1 METYLIREEQI
12 NPDID
17 NIALINKNKINI
29 KLPTINEKLK
39 NHNDTEYIHLDDKNN
54 ITDEILNYPKEF
66 NSKDNKQD
74 DNKDNNWINILNKYK
89 NEYLENEINSLSSEG
104 KNISEKIIDLTNED
118 NSKNISINEFLNEK
132 KPNQIQKERVI
143 IKENI
148 INSKNTD
155 NININEITQSYII
168 FNGKEFKLDKRSTNY
183 EKKDKIK
190 RLVYKY
196 VNSRK
201 EEKFK
206 QKSKQP
212 DFCSANL
219 EYIEPNQHVKSGYFL
234 KKDHSMECNNISS
247 IINIKKINTDN
258 DKENFASLC
267 EEIMNKSTIY
277 DRTLF
282 KNKFKDIY
290 NENKYNFPLNNN
302 MFSRN

>member
-39 NHNDTEYIHLDDKNN
+39 NHNDTEYIHLDEKNN

-66 NSKDNKQD
+66 NSKDNKED

-168 FNGKEFKLDKRSTNY
+168 FNEKKFKLDKRSTNY
-183 EKKDKIK
+183 EKRIK
-190 RLVYKY
+190 
-196 VNSRK
+196 
-201 EEKFK
+201 
-206 QKSKQP
+206 
-212 DFCSANL
+212 
-219 EYIEPNQHVKSGYFL
+219 
-234 KKDHSMECNNISS
+234 
-247 IINIKKINTDN
+247 
-258 DKENFASLC
+258 
-267 EEIMNKSTIY
+267 
-277 DRTLF
+277 
-282 KNKFKDIY
+282 
-290 NENKYNFPLNNN
+290 
-302 MFSRN
+302 